1 MTKEGLHL
9 GLIGSGS
16 MAATVVAAL
25 TDAGVRIER
34 LSVLVRPGREA
45 AGEDAI
51 TEWKTGGAVSRV
63 ISSVEELIALE
74 PDIVGECASQQA
86 VASCVP
92 SLLAAGIETV
102 IASVG
107 ALADPDIL
115 ASLYQ
120 IRSEKFHIATGAVA
134 GMDGLSAARLSGLT
148 EVVYTGRKPPSSWP
162 GGGTDYAII
171 FKGSAREAALQ
182 FPKNANVA
190 ATVAL
195 AGIGFDRTQVLLIAD
210 PECSNNVHEISF
222 VSGCARGNFRMEGVP
237 SPDNPK
243 TSLTAGYS
251 VANVILNAIR
261 PVLQTIARNVV

>member
-1 MTKEGLHL
+1 MKKEGLHL

-16 MAATVVAAL
+16 MSATVVAAL

-45 AGEDAI
+45 SGQTAI
-51 TEWKTGGAVSRV
+51 TEWKTGDAASRV
-63 ISSVEELIALE
+63 VSTLEELIASE

-92 SLLAAGIETV
+92 LLLAAGIETV

-107 ALADPDIL
+107 ALADRDIF
-115 ASLYQ
+115 ASLSQ
-120 IRSEKFHIATGAVA
+120 TNPGKLHIATGAVS

-148 EVVYTGRKPPSSWP
+148 EVIYTGRKPPSSWP
-162 GGGTDYAII
+162 AGGTDYAIV

-195 AGIGFDRTQVLLIAD
+195 AGLGFDHTQVLLIAD
-210 PECSNNVHEISF
+210 PECASNVHEISF
-222 VSGCARGNFRMEGVP
+222 VSGCARGSFRMEGVP

-261 PVLQTIARNVV
+261 PALQTAARDVV